1 MKIQDIYEKETG
13 EDAFFRSMIGQ
24 KLYSDKYIKWLEGGY
39 EQLKERE
46 LHCKGMNEA
55 EMKVLFRGLQE
66 SQGLLGLDLRN
77 FMHETVEK
85 LKEVLKQ

>member
-1 MKIQDIYEKETG
+1 MKIQDIYKKEMG

-24 KLYSDKYIKWLEGGY
+24 KRYSDKYIFWLEEGY

-46 LHCKGMNEA
+46 RHCKDMNKA

-66 SQGLLGLDLRN
+66 IQALLGLDLRN
-77 FMHETVEK
+77 SISETVEK
-85 LKEVLKQ
+85 LKEVLKS